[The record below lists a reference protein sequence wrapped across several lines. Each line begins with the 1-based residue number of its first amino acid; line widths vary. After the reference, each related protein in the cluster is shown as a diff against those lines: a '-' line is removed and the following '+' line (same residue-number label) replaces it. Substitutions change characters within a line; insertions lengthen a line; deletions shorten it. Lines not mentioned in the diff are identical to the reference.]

1 MMKSNDHDEENGNR
15 RDVPFPAIS
24 AATLASL
31 LGVTPKTVYEL
42 TKAGVL
48 QREAGRLS
56 RWRIACAGTAITFA
70 EWRKGNGHDFRSDE
84 LRAAFL

>member
-48 QREAGRLS
+48 QREAGRLFPLEDS
-56 RWRIACAGTAITFA
+56 VRRYC
-70 EWRKGNGHDFRSDE
+70 DY
-84 LRAAFL
+84 LRRMAQGQRP